1 MSVHPMWDA
10 YPELKE
16 DLIRV
21 LQAIES
27 HIRIHDQAIEQRI
40 RQYIH
45 ASGKMLRPAYT
56 LICSEIGPER
66 DKDRAIAAAAAV
78 QCLHMAT
85 LVHDDVIDQ
94 SDTRHGQAT
103 FNAEYGNKVAIYTGD
118 YLFSLAFSILE
129 PYASESSVP
138 RLSFKQIEADRILAG
153 ELEQL
158 HAQYQT
164 PSSVKHYLSQISG
177 KTAQLFAVSCYAGA
191 GVGKSIQSDASHA
204 WNMGHD
210 IGMAFQ
216 IIDDILDYQGSQDM
230 MGKPVMND
238 FRNGIYTLP
247 VLIAIKAE
255 PEFFHPLL
263 AKKGNLTV
271 ADLAAVQEAIT
282 RNHGIE
288 KAMDLARR
296 YTRKA
301 LKEMDALP
309 DGAYKKVLNRLTRS
323 LLERKM

>member
-10 YPELKE
+10 YPALKE
-16 DLIRV
+16 DLNRV
-21 LQAIES
+21 LQVIES

-40 RQYIH
+40 KKYIH

-56 LICSEIGPER
+56 ILCSGIGPEQ
-66 DKDRAIAAAAAV
+66 DKDRVIAAAAAV

-85 LVHDDVIDQ
+85 LIHDDVIDR
-94 SDTRHGQAT
+94 SDTRHGQT
-103 FNAEYGNKVAIYTGD
+103 TLSAEYGNKVAIYAGD
-118 YLFSLAFSILE
+118 YLFSLAFTILR

-138 RLSFKQIEADRILAG
+138 RLSFKQIEADKILAG

-158 HAQYQT
+158 HAQYRT
-164 PSSVKHYLSQISG
+164 PTSIKNYLSQISG
-177 KTAQLFAVSCYAGA
+177 KTAQLFAISCYTGAGA
-191 GVGKSIQSDASHA
+191 SQSGQNDATHA

-216 IIDDILDYQGSQDM
+216 IIDDILDYRGTRNTL
-230 MGKPVMND
+230 GKPVMSD

-255 PEFFHPLL
+255 PALFRPLL
-263 AKKGNLTV
+263 EKKGSLNDE
-271 ADLAAVQEAIT
+271 DLNAVLQAIA
-282 RNHGIE
+282 RNHGTE
-288 KAMDLARR
+288 KAMELARK

-301 LKEMDALP
+301 LSEMDQLP
-309 DGAYKKVLNRLTRS
+309 DGTYKDMLNQLTRS

>member
-1 MSVHPMWDA
+1 MRVHPMWDA

-21 LQAIES
+21 LQVIES

-40 RQYIH
+40 RKYINT
-45 ASGKMLRPAYT
+45 SGKMLRPAYT
-56 LICSEIGPER
+56 ILCSEIGPEP
-66 DKDRAIAAAAAV
+66 DKERAIAAAAAV

-85 LVHDDVIDQ
+85 LIHDDVIDQ
-94 SDTRHGQAT
+94 SDTRHGQKT
-103 FNAEYGNKVAIYTGD
+103 FNAEYGNKVAIYAGD
-118 YLFSLAFSILE
+118 YLFSLTFSILG

-138 RLSFKQIEADRILAG
+138 RLSFKQIEADKILAG

-158 HAQYQT
+158 HAQYRT
-164 PSSVKHYLSQISG
+164 PASVKHYLSQISG
-177 KTAQLFAVSCYAGA
+177 KTAQLFAISCYAGA
-191 GVGKSIQSDASHA
+191 GVGKSSQSDASHA

-216 IIDDILDYQGSQDM
+216 IIDDILDYQGTQNVL
-230 MGKPVMND
+230 GKPVMND
-238 FRNGIYTLP
+238 FRSGIYTLP
-247 VLIAIKAE
+247 VRIAMMAE
-255 PEFFHPLL
+255 PEFFRPLL
-263 AKKGNLTV
+263 DKKGNLTEN
-271 ADLAAVQEAIT
+271 DLTAVQEAIA

-288 KAMDLARR
+288 KAMDLARK

-309 DGAYKKVLNRLTRS
+309 SGGYKKVLNRLSRS

>member
-1 MSVHPMWDA
+1 MWDA